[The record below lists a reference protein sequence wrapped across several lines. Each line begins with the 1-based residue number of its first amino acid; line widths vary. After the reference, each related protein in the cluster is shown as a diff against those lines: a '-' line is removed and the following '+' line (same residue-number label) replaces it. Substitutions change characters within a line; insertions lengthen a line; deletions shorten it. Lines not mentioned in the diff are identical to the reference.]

1 MIYQY
6 VAYNSKGEVVKGKLN
21 ADGDQAA
28 NDLLDY
34 AGYNAITLKPYTSF
48 FNTDFFTDQFS
59 QVKPTDVILLF
70 RQLAMLLESGTD
82 IAASLDLL
90 QQQVASSRLRKILT
104 EVVGDV
110 REGSQLSEGLE
121 KHPKVF
127 PDVYCKMISVGEQS
141 GDLETVLR
149 QVAEYMEKSIVT
161 AKQTKGALMMPGI
174 TAAIA
179 VIVILLMIMFILP
192 SFSKMFDSMGVA
204 LPGAVKF
211 LIDLGVFLK
220 GNALIV
226 VAGVLIAVVA
236 AWAYVRTPGGR
247 YKFDKLSLKI
257 PLVGRIRH
265 LTELAR
271 FCRSMA
277 LLFNS
282 GLPLPEIMMLASKS
296 SGNKVISEALV
307 EVHED
312 MVKGEGLSGPMA
324 KNKLFLPMLVQ
335 MTRVGE
341 ESGSLDRTLVAVA
354 NTFETEAQDKMKSV
368 IGLIQPAMTVAI
380 GGVVGMIAVTLM
392 SAMTKM
398 YEGFG

>member
-6 VAYNSKGEVVKGKLN
+6 VAYNTKGEVVKGKLT

-34 AGYNAITLKPYTSF
+34 AGYNAITLKPYSPF
-48 FNTDFFTDQFS
+48 FTTDFLKDQLS
-59 QVKPTDVILLF
+59 QVKPNDVILLF

-90 QQQVASSRLRKILT
+90 QQQVSSARLRRVLAEI
-104 EVVGDV
+104 VSDV
-110 REGSQLSEGLE
+110 RDGSQLSEGLE
-121 KHPKVF
+121 KHPKIF

-149 QVAEYMEKSIVT
+149 QVADYMEKSIVT
-161 AKQTKGALMMPGI
+161 AKQTKGALMMPAI
-174 TAAIA
+174 TGTIA
-179 VIVILLMIMFILP
+179 VLVILLMIMFILP
-192 SFSKMFDSMGVA
+192 TFSKMFDSMGVE
-204 LPGAVKF
+204 LPGGVKF
-211 LIDLGVFLK
+211 LIDLGEVLK
-220 GNALIV
+220 ENVLIIIV
-226 VAGVLIAVVA
+226 GLLVAGVA
-236 AWAYVRTPGGR
+236 AWAYVRTPRGR
-247 YKFDKLSLKI
+247 YNLDKLILKI

-265 LTELAR
+265 LSELAR

-282 GLPLPEIMMLASKS
+282 GLPLPEIMLLASRS
-296 SGNKVISEALV
+296 SGNKVISEALMG
-307 EVHED
+307 VHDD
-312 MVKGEGLSGPMA
+312 MVKGEGVSGPMA

-335 MTRVGE
+335 MTKVGE
-341 ESGSLDRTLVAVA
+341 ESGSLDKTLIAVA
-354 NTFETEAQDKMKSV
+354 NSFETEAEDKIKSV
-368 IGLIQPAMTVAI
+368 ISLIQPAMTAVI
-380 GGVVGMIAVTLM
+380 GGVVGLIAVTLM